1 MNPKRIVIDGKSYNS
16 VDEMPEDV
24 RKKYEAALHSLK
36 DQNGNSIPDVLE
48 NMGTLTDNNGDGIP
62 DIVENTLGSPIV
74 KAALKIMMNGKEFHS
89 LDDLPPEARA
99 KYEQAMSKLDANHN
113 GVPDIL
119 ENNSNSPIAQASI
132 KFRVNG
138 QEVNSLDSLPP
149 EARAKYEQ
157 AMSKLDA
164 NHNGVPDFMEG
175 MMGTSTPLTQQTAAP
190 VSTDFGI
197 PSSQPIS
204 STPMT
209 PNSAIT
215 PDTSNGWLLG
225 LLVLGLLFLCAVG
238 AAGVWYFFL
247 R

>member
-1 MNPKRIVIDGKSYNS
+1 MDPKRIVIDGKSYNS
-16 VDEMPEDV
+16 VEEMPEDV
-24 RKKYEAALHSLK
+24 RQKYEAALSSLK
-36 DQNGNSIPDVLE
+36 DQDGNGIPDVL
-48 NMGTLTDNNGDGIP
+48 D
-62 DIVENTLGSPIV
+62 NTLGSPIV
-74 KAALKIMMNGKEFHS
+74 KTALKIMLNGKEFHS

-113 GVPDIL
+113 GIPDVL
-119 ENNSNSPIAQASI
+119 ENNANTPIVKTSI
-132 KFRVNG
+132 KFHVNG
-138 QEVNSLDSLPP
+138 KEVNSLDDLPP

-175 MMGTSTPLTQQTAAP
+175 MLSTSTPQTQQPAIP

-197 PSSQPIS
+197 PVSQPIS
-204 STPMT
+204 STPISS
-209 PNSAIT
+209 NSAIT
-215 PDTSNGWLLG
+215 PDTTNGWLLG
-225 LLVLGLLFLCAVG
+225 LLILGLLFLCAVG